1 MGVKCYSKEHMND
14 TESLRDLDRQTS
26 YRIPLSQSLI
36 ESKALILFSSVKGG
50 IGEDA
55 AEEKFEA
62 SSWFMMFKGRNHLN
76 IKV

>member
-1 MGVKCYSKEHMND
+1 MIQKVCVVWIDE
-14 TESLRDLDRQTS
+14 QTS

-36 ESKALILFSSVKGG
+36 QNKALTLFSSVKGG

-62 SSWFMMFKGRNHLN
+62 SSCWFMMFKGRNRLN
-76 IKV
+76 IIQV

>member
-1 MGVKCYSKEHMND
+1 MND
-14 TESLRDLDRQTS
+14 TESLHDLDRQTS

-62 SSWFMMFKGRNHLN
+62 SS
-76 IKV
+76 